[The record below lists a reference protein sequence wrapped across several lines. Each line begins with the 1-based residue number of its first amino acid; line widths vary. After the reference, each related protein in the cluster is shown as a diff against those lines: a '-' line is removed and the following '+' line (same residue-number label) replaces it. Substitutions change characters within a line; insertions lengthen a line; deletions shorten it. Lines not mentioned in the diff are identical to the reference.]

1 MNKILRFTFVAA
13 MAFTSLCG
21 FSKTVTIDFNANG
34 LKMFDGITAVSSSST
49 TAGDFTEDKTAT
61 VDGVTLTVSKSTS
74 TTANRMW
81 GTNAGPQLRIYG
93 GTLKISS
100 SQKITKIVFDKG
112 TKWQGVTASPETLT
126 DATWT
131 NSGANEVT
139 FTVTAAKGNQIQ
151 INKIEITLAD
161 ESGDN
166 LAAPTISGNT
176 SFTESATV
184 TITAADGATIY
195 YTTNGQE
202 PDDREGTQYTAPF
215 TISETTTVKAI
226 AYKGDL
232 ESSIATQEFTKKE
245 AQKLTGEGTLANPY
259 TCADVIALENGQQA
273 PSDSVYVKGKVSQ
286 AATSLNTTYGDINF
300 YLSDDGTTTSQIEA
314 YNSYYYKRAKY
325 TSESQMPKLGDEVVL
340 YGKITS
346 FNNTIELARGNYL
359 VSLKSSGVKVDTL
372 SFTASEALA
381 ALTAGTQPTGVCYI
395 TGIVSKV
402 DTTGIG
408 QYGSIT
414 YYISDDG
421 TTTNQLEVYHG
432 KSFNGE
438 KFTKDFFLKEGD
450 KVKILG
456 QLINYTKDGN
466 VTPEVTS
473 YSKLIELNGKTT
485 GITEIKADKAVLDAN
500 APMYNLAGQ
509 RVDKSFKGIVIQK
522 GHKFLN
528 K

>member
-61 VDGVTLTVSKSTS
+61 VDGVTLTVSKSTANN
-74 TTANRMW
+74 ANRMW
-81 GTNAGPQLRIYG
+81 GTKNGPQLRIYG

-202 PDDREGTQYTAPF
+202 PDDREGTKYTAPF

-245 AQKLTGEGTLANPY
+245 IKAASDIAAFNSLADKDEAVLTLNNAKVLYSWTSNNNNNSTYIRDASGALCLYNAGLDLKAGQILNGTVNITRSSYNGTIQGAKNDKTSKTTFTATDGEAPIANTIKPADAASHVSDLVQFTNVNIVKDNTRFYIVDGDNKVQVYNGFHINGY
-259 TCADVIALENGQQA
+259 TVAAAENV
-273 PSDSVYVKGKVSQ
+273 DVKGILVKY
-286 AATSLNTTYGDINF
+286 NTTYEVYPIEVPVTTASPRSRPTR
-300 YLSDDGTTTSQIEA
+300 LSSTPTLLCTTSPD
-314 YNSYYYKRAKY
+314 SVLTRA
-325 TSESQMPKLGDEVVL
+325 SRVS
-340 YGKITS
+340 S
-346 FNNTIELARGNYL
+346 SRRAR
-359 VSLKSSGVKVDTL
+359 SS
-372 SFTASEALA
+372 
-381 ALTAGTQPTGVCYI
+381 
-395 TGIVSKV
+395 
-402 DTTGIG
+402 
-408 QYGSIT
+408 
-414 YYISDDG
+414 
-421 TTTNQLEVYHG
+421 
-432 KSFNGE
+432 
-438 KFTKDFFLKEGD
+438 
-450 KVKILG
+450 
-456 QLINYTKDGN
+456 
-466 VTPEVTS
+466 
-473 YSKLIELNGKTT
+473 
-485 GITEIKADKAVLDAN
+485 
-500 APMYNLAGQ
+500 
-509 RVDKSFKGIVIQK
+509 
-522 GHKFLN
+522 
-528 K
+528 

>member
-112 TKWQGVTASPETLT
+112 GKWKGVTASPETLT

-139 FTVTAAKGNQIQ
+139 FTVTAASGNQIQ

-161 ESGDN
+161 ESGDH

-176 SFTESATV
+176 NFTESATV

-195 YTTNGQE
+195 YTTNGQD
-202 PDDREGTQYTAPF
+202 PDQREGTKYTAPF

-245 AQKLTGEGTLANPY
+245 IKAASDIAAFNSLADKDEAVLTLNNAKVLYSWTSNNNNNSTYIRDASGALCLYNAGLDLKAGQILNGTVNITRSSYNGTIQGAKNDKTSKTTFTATDGEAPIANTIKPADAASHVSDLVQFTNVNIVKDNTRFYIVDGDNKVQVYNGFHINGY
-259 TCADVIALENGQQA
+259 TVAAAENV
-273 PSDSVYVKGKVSQ
+273 DVKGILVKY
-286 AATSLNTTYGDINF
+286 NTTY
-300 YLSDDGTTTSQIEA
+300 
-314 YNSYYYKRAKY
+314 
-325 TSESQMPKLGDEVVL
+325 
-340 YGKITS
+340 
-346 FNNTIELARGNYL
+346 
-359 VSLKSSGVKVDTL
+359 
-372 SFTASEALA
+372 
-381 ALTAGTQPTGVCYI
+381 
-395 TGIVSKV
+395 
-402 DTTGIG
+402 
-408 QYGSIT
+408 
-414 YYISDDG
+414 
-421 TTTNQLEVYHG
+421 EVYP
-432 KSFNGE
+432 
-438 KFTKDFFLKEGD
+438 
-450 KVKILG
+450 I
-456 QLINYTKDGN
+456 
-466 VTPEVTS
+466 EVPV
-473 YSKLIELNGKTT
+473 TT
-485 GITEIKADKAVLDAN
+485 GITEIKADKAVLDVN
-500 APMYNLAGQ
+500 APLYNLAGQ

>member
-13 MAFTSLCG
+13 MALVSSLS
-21 FSKTVTIDFNANG
+21 FAQTTVTFTAGTDKGPDGGTAA
-34 LKMFDGITAVSSSST
+34 KDVSMTKDGITLHATNTSNNAGVLGRTDNYRFYQGSKLEISST
-49 TAGDFTEDKTAT
+49 AGNIQKVVFTSTVEGNAKYGPGCFATASTGSYSYSGKTGTWTGDAASFTLTTSDQVRATKIEVTYAASGDF
-61 VDGVTLTVSKSTS
+61 
-74 TTANRMW
+74 
-81 GTNAGPQLRIYG
+81 
-93 GTLKISS
+93 
-100 SQKITKIVFDKG
+100 
-112 TKWQGVTASPETLT
+112 
-126 DATWT
+126 
-131 NSGANEVT
+131 
-139 FTVTAAKGNQIQ
+139 
-151 INKIEITLAD
+151 
-161 ESGDN
+161 
-166 LAAPTISGNT
+166 LAAPTISGT
-176 SFTESATV
+176 TDFTESATV
-184 TITAADGATIY
+184 TITAAEGATIY
-195 YTTNGQE
+195 YTINGQD
-202 PDDREGTQYTAPF
+202 PDEREGTKYTAPF

-245 AQKLTGEGTLANPY
+245 AMKLTGEGTLANPY
-259 TCADVIALENGQQA
+259 TCADVIALENGKQA
-273 PSDSVYVKGKVSQ
+273 PSESVYVKGKVSK
-286 AATSLNTTYGDINF
+286 AATGISSYGDINF

-314 YNSYYYKRAKY
+314 YNSYYYKKAKY

-340 YGKITS
+340 FGKITS
-346 FNNTIELARGNYL
+346 YNSTIELARGNYL

-395 TGIVSKV
+395 TGIVTKV
-402 DTTGIG
+402 DTTGMG
-408 QYGSIT
+408 QYGNIT

-421 TTTNQLEVYHG
+421 TTTNQLEVFRG

-456 QLINYTKDGN
+456 QLVNYTKDGN

-473 YSKLIELNGKTT
+473 NSKLIELNGKTT

-509 RVDKSFKGIVIQK
+509 RVDKSFKGVVIQK
-522 GHKFLN
+522 GKKFLN

>member
-13 MAFTSLCG
+13 MVLTSICG

-245 AQKLTGEGTLANPY
+245 IKAASDIAAFNSLADKDEAVLTLNNAKVLYSWTSNNNNNSTYIRDASGALCLYNAGLDLKAGQILNGTVNITRSSYNGTIQGAKNDKTSKTTFTATDGEAPIANTIKPADAASHVSDLVQFTNVNIVKDNTRFYIVDGDNKVQVYNGFHINGY
-259 TCADVIALENGQQA
+259 TVAAAENV
-273 PSDSVYVKGKVSQ
+273 DVKGILVKY
-286 AATSLNTTYGDINF
+286 NTTY
-300 YLSDDGTTTSQIEA
+300 
-314 YNSYYYKRAKY
+314 
-325 TSESQMPKLGDEVVL
+325 
-340 YGKITS
+340 
-346 FNNTIELARGNYL
+346 
-359 VSLKSSGVKVDTL
+359 
-372 SFTASEALA
+372 
-381 ALTAGTQPTGVCYI
+381 
-395 TGIVSKV
+395 
-402 DTTGIG
+402 
-408 QYGSIT
+408 
-414 YYISDDG
+414 
-421 TTTNQLEVYHG
+421 EVYP
-432 KSFNGE
+432 
-438 KFTKDFFLKEGD
+438 
-450 KVKILG
+450 I
-456 QLINYTKDGN
+456 
-466 VTPEVTS
+466 EVPV
-473 YSKLIELNGKTT
+473 TT

-522 GHKFLN
+522 GKKFLN

>member
-34 LKMFDGITAVSSSST
+34 LKMFDGITAVSTSDEHF
-49 TAGDFTEDKTAT
+49 GDFTEDKTAT
-61 VDGVTLTVSKSTS
+61 VDGVTLTVSKSTANN
-74 TTANRMW
+74 ANRMW
-81 GTNAGPQLRIYG
+81 GTKNGPQLRIYG

-245 AQKLTGEGTLANPY
+245 IKAASDIAAFNSLAEKDEADLTLNNAKVLYSWTSNNNNNSTYIRDASGALCLYNAGLDLKAGQILNGTVNITRSSYNGTIQGAKNDKTSKTTFTVTDGEAPIANTIKPADAASHVSDLVQFTNVNIVKDNTRFYIVDGDNKVQVFNGFHISGY
-259 TCADVIALENGQQA
+259 TVAAAENV
-273 PSDSVYVKGKVSQ
+273 DVKGILVKYQ
-286 AATSLNTTYGDINF
+286 TTY
-300 YLSDDGTTTSQIEA
+300 
-314 YNSYYYKRAKY
+314 
-325 TSESQMPKLGDEVVL
+325 
-340 YGKITS
+340 
-346 FNNTIELARGNYL
+346 
-359 VSLKSSGVKVDTL
+359 
-372 SFTASEALA
+372 
-381 ALTAGTQPTGVCYI
+381 
-395 TGIVSKV
+395 
-402 DTTGIG
+402 
-408 QYGSIT
+408 
-414 YYISDDG
+414 
-421 TTTNQLEVYHG
+421 EVYP
-432 KSFNGE
+432 
-438 KFTKDFFLKEGD
+438 
-450 KVKILG
+450 I
-456 QLINYTKDGN
+456 
-466 VTPEVTS
+466 EVPVA
-473 YSKLIELNGKTT
+473 T

>member
-13 MAFTSLCG
+13 MALVSSLS
-21 FSKTVTIDFNANG
+21 FAQTTVTFTAGTDKASAIGAATLTKNGVSIAIGANG
-34 LKMFDGITAVSSSST
+34 GDLSRTDNYRLYQNQDLTISST
-49 TAGDFTEDKTAT
+49 AG
-61 VDGVTLTVSKSTS
+61 
-74 TTANRMW
+74 N
-81 GTNAGPQLRIYG
+81 
-93 GTLKISS
+93 
-100 SQKITKIVFDKG
+100 ITKIAFTCSIDKKDK
-112 TKWQGVTASPETLT
+112 TKG
-126 DATWT
+126 
-131 NSGANEVT
+131 GANNLTTETGTFTPSSDNLTGVWEGTSSSVVFKATPKQFRATKIEVT
-139 FTVTAAKGNQIQ
+139 YAASGNF
-151 INKIEITLAD
+151 
-161 ESGDN
+161 

>member
-13 MAFTSLCG
+13 MALVSSLS
-21 FSKTVTIDFNANG
+21 FAQTTVTFTAGTDKASARGAATLEKDGVSIAIGENGGDFSRTDHYRIYVDQN
-34 LKMFDGITAVSSSST
+34 LTISST
-49 TAGDFTEDKTAT
+49 VG
-61 VDGVTLTVSKSTS
+61 
-74 TTANRMW
+74 N
-81 GTNAGPQLRIYG
+81 
-93 GTLKISS
+93 
-100 SQKITKIVFDKG
+100 ITKISFTCSIDRTEKDKG
-112 TKWQGVTASPETLT
+112 
-126 DATWT
+126 
-131 NSGANEVT
+131 GANNLTTSTGTYTPSSDNKTGVWEGNSSSVVFKATPKQFRATKIEVT
-139 FTVTAAKGNQIQ
+139 YAA
-151 INKIEITLAD
+151 
-161 ESGDN
+161 SGDF
-166 LAAPTISGNT
+166 LAAPTISGT
-176 SFTESATV
+176 TDFTESATV
-184 TITAADGATIY
+184 TITAAEGATIY
-195 YTTNGQE
+195 YTINGQD
-202 PDDREGTQYTAPF
+202 PDEREGKEYTAPF

-245 AQKLTGEGTLANPY
+245 AMKLTGEGTLANPY
-259 TCADVIALENGQQA
+259 TCADVIALENGKQA
-273 PSDSVYVKGKVSQ
+273 PSESVYVKGKVSK
-286 AATSLNTTYGDINF
+286 AATGISTYGDINF

-314 YNSYYYKRAKY
+314 YNSYYYKKAKY

-340 YGKITS
+340 FGKITS
-346 FNNTIELARGNYL
+346 YNSTIELARGNYL

-372 SFTASEALA
+372 SFTTSEALA
-381 ALTAGTQPTGVCYI
+381 ALTAGTQPAGVCYI
-395 TGIVSKV
+395 TGIVTKV

-408 QYGSIT
+408 QYGNIT

-421 TTTNQLEVYHG
+421 TTTNQLEVFRG

-456 QLINYTKDGN
+456 QLVNYTKDGN

-473 YSKLIELNGKTT
+473 NSKLIELNGKTT

-509 RVDKSFKGIVIQK
+509 RVDKSFKGVVIQK
-522 GHKFLN
+522 GKKFLN

>member
-13 MAFTSLCG
+13 MVLTSICG

-245 AQKLTGEGTLANPY
+245 IKAASDIAAFNSLADKDEAVLTLNNAKVLYSWTSNNNNNSTYIRDASGALCLYNAGLDLKAGQILNGTVNITRSSYNGTIQGAKNDKTSKTTFTATDGEAPIANTIKPADAASHVSDLVQFTNVNIVKDNTRFYIVDGDNKVQVYNGFHINGY
-259 TCADVIALENGQQA
+259 TVAAAENV
-273 PSDSVYVKGKVSQ
+273 DVKGILVKY
-286 AATSLNTTYGDINF
+286 NTTY
-300 YLSDDGTTTSQIEA
+300 
-314 YNSYYYKRAKY
+314 
-325 TSESQMPKLGDEVVL
+325 
-340 YGKITS
+340 
-346 FNNTIELARGNYL
+346 
-359 VSLKSSGVKVDTL
+359 
-372 SFTASEALA
+372 
-381 ALTAGTQPTGVCYI
+381 
-395 TGIVSKV
+395 
-402 DTTGIG
+402 
-408 QYGSIT
+408 
-414 YYISDDG
+414 
-421 TTTNQLEVYHG
+421 EVYP
-432 KSFNGE
+432 
-438 KFTKDFFLKEGD
+438 
-450 KVKILG
+450 I
-456 QLINYTKDGN
+456 
-466 VTPEVTS
+466 EVPV
-473 YSKLIELNGKTT
+473 TT

-509 RVDKSFKGIVIQK
+509 RVDKSFKGVVLQK
-522 GHKFLN
+522 GKKFLN

>member
-13 MAFTSLCG
+13 MVLTSICG

-245 AQKLTGEGTLANPY
+245 IKAASDIGAFNSLADKDEAVLTLNNAKVLYSWTSNNNNNSTYIRDASGALCLYNAGLDLKAGQILNGTVNITRSSYNGTIQGAKNDKTSKTTFTATDGEAPIANTIKPADAASHVSDLVQFTNVNIVKDNTRFYIVDGDNKVQVYNGFHINGY
-259 TCADVIALENGQQA
+259 TVAAAENV
-273 PSDSVYVKGKVSQ
+273 DVKGILVKY
-286 AATSLNTTYGDINF
+286 NTTY
-300 YLSDDGTTTSQIEA
+300 
-314 YNSYYYKRAKY
+314 
-325 TSESQMPKLGDEVVL
+325 
-340 YGKITS
+340 
-346 FNNTIELARGNYL
+346 
-359 VSLKSSGVKVDTL
+359 
-372 SFTASEALA
+372 
-381 ALTAGTQPTGVCYI
+381 
-395 TGIVSKV
+395 
-402 DTTGIG
+402 
-408 QYGSIT
+408 
-414 YYISDDG
+414 
-421 TTTNQLEVYHG
+421 EVYP
-432 KSFNGE
+432 
-438 KFTKDFFLKEGD
+438 
-450 KVKILG
+450 I
-456 QLINYTKDGN
+456 
-466 VTPEVTS
+466 EVPV
-473 YSKLIELNGKTT
+473 TT

-522 GHKFLN
+522 GKEFLN

>member
-1 MNKILRFTFVAA
+1 MNKILRLTFAA
-13 MAFTSLCG
+13 ALALVSTLSFAQT
-21 FSKTVTIDFNANG
+21 TVTFTAGTDKASANG
-34 LKMFDGITAVSSSST
+34 AATLTKDGISIAIGKDGGDFSRTDNYRLYQNQDLTISST
-49 TAGDFTEDKTAT
+49 AG
-61 VDGVTLTVSKSTS
+61 
-74 TTANRMW
+74 N
-81 GTNAGPQLRIYG
+81 
-93 GTLKISS
+93 
-100 SQKITKIVFDKG
+100 ITKIAFTCSIDKKDK
-112 TKWQGVTASPETLT
+112 TKG
-126 DATWT
+126 
-131 NSGANEVT
+131 GANNLTTETGTYTPSSDNLTGVWEGTSSSVVFKATPKQFRATKIEVT
-139 FTVTAAKGNQIQ
+139 YAASGNF
-151 INKIEITLAD
+151 
-161 ESGDN
+161 

>member
-13 MAFTSLCG
+13 MVLTSICG

-139 FTVTAAKGNQIQ
+139 FTVTAASGNQIQ

-245 AQKLTGEGTLANPY
+245 IKAASDIAAFNSLADKDEAVLTLNNAKVLYSWTSNNNNNSTYIRDASGALCLYNAGLDLKAGQILNGTVNITRSSYNGTIQGAKNDKTSKTTFTATDGEAPIANTIKPADAASHVSDLVQFTNVNIVKDNTKFYIVDGDNKVQVYNGFHINGY
-259 TCADVIALENGQQA
+259 TVAAAENV
-273 PSDSVYVKGKVSQ
+273 DVKGILVKY
-286 AATSLNTTYGDINF
+286 NTTY
-300 YLSDDGTTTSQIEA
+300 
-314 YNSYYYKRAKY
+314 
-325 TSESQMPKLGDEVVL
+325 
-340 YGKITS
+340 
-346 FNNTIELARGNYL
+346 
-359 VSLKSSGVKVDTL
+359 
-372 SFTASEALA
+372 
-381 ALTAGTQPTGVCYI
+381 
-395 TGIVSKV
+395 
-402 DTTGIG
+402 
-408 QYGSIT
+408 
-414 YYISDDG
+414 
-421 TTTNQLEVYHG
+421 EVYP
-432 KSFNGE
+432 
-438 KFTKDFFLKEGD
+438 
-450 KVKILG
+450 I
-456 QLINYTKDGN
+456 
-466 VTPEVTS
+466 EVPV
-473 YSKLIELNGKTT
+473 TT

-522 GHKFLN
+522 GKKFLN

>member
-61 VDGVTLTVSKSTS
+61 VDGVTLTVSKSTANN
-74 TTANRMW
+74 ANRMW
-81 GTNAGPQLRIYG
+81 GTKNGPQLRIHG

-202 PDDREGTQYTAPF
+202 PDDREGTKYTAPF

-245 AQKLTGEGTLANPY
+245 IKAASDIAAFNSLADKDEAVLTLNNAKVLYSWTSNNNNNSTYIRDASG
-259 TCADVIALENGQQA
+259 ALCLYNAGLDLKAGQILTELSISRA
-273 PSDSVYVKGKVSQ
+273 RVTTEPSREPRM
-286 AATSLNTTYGDINF
+286 T
-300 YLSDDGTTTSQIEA
+300 
-314 YNSYYYKRAKY
+314 KRARPH
-325 TSESQMPKLGDEVVL
+325 SQPPTVKLL
-340 YGKITS
+340 
-346 FNNTIELARGNYL
+346 
-359 VSLKSSGVKVDTL
+359 
-372 SFTASEALA
+372 
-381 ALTAGTQPTGVCYI
+381 
-395 TGIVSKV
+395 
-402 DTTGIG
+402 
-408 QYGSIT
+408 
-414 YYISDDG
+414 
-421 TTTNQLEVYHG
+421 
-432 KSFNGE
+432 
-438 KFTKDFFLKEGD
+438 
-450 KVKILG
+450 
-456 QLINYTKDGN
+456 
-466 VTPEVTS
+466 
-473 YSKLIELNGKTT
+473 
-485 GITEIKADKAVLDAN
+485 
-500 APMYNLAGQ
+500 
-509 RVDKSFKGIVIQK
+509 
-522 GHKFLN
+522 
-528 K
+528 